1 MAATFS
7 AAAVAPLEL
16 VPHNE
21 GHWRTVIA
29 EVTVSGTYTT
39 GGDTLAPGTF
49 GLERILL
56 FVADADELST
66 TTAVIPRYNY
76 ANGKLKF
83 YESGGSGAVLPEK
96 GSGESVAGTFRCM
109 VIGL

>member
-29 EVTVSGTYTT
+29 AVTVSGTYTT
-39 GGDTLAPGTF
+39 GGDALAPGAF
-49 GLERILL
+49 GLDRILL
-56 FVADADELST
+56 FVADMDEISST
-66 TTAVIPRYNY
+66 TGAIPRYDY
-76 ANGKLKF
+76 ANNKLKF
-83 YESGGSGAVLPEK
+83 YESGASGAVFPEK
-96 GSGESVAGTFRCM
+96 GNGESVAGTFRCM